1 MPSFAFAT
9 FPTTTFARLLVAL
22 LEFEAPKQ
30 AVVLDFLLKDLH
42 GPFKVIVNDL
52 DLQAT
57 ELSQISRP
65 FLFITRF
72 AGRPENPDINIS
84 NFIKIKLYNK
94 FFLKTTEN

>member
-1 MPSFAFAT
+1 MPSFTFTT
-9 FPTTTFARLLVAL
+9 FPPPTFARLLIAL

-30 AVVLDFLLKDLH
+30 AVVLDFLLEDLH

-52 DLQAT
+52 DLQTT

-72 AGRPENPDINIS
+72 RGRPENPDINVS
-84 NFIKIKLYNK
+84 YFVKKLLYNM
-94 FFLKTTEN
+94 FFLKTT

>member
-52 DLQAT
+52 DLQT
-57 ELSQISRP
+57 TKLSQISRP
-65 FLFITRF
+65 FLSIAGFP
-72 AGRPENPDINIS
+72 GRP
-84 NFIKIKLYNK
+84 
-94 FFLKTTEN
+94 